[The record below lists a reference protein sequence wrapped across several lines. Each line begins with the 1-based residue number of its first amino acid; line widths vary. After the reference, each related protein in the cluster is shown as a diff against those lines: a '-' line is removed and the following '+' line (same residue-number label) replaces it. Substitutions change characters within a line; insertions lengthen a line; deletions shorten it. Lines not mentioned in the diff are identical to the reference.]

1 MNDNQHKIIDSE
13 ETIIRLLHQEWFVE
27 GRLQQTA
34 FRLANGETYL
44 SVNRPAVSS
53 YEADVVAFIKTHP
66 QYKTAPRTT
75 TYRRANLNVGDVRN
89 LDLSME
95 EESLN
100 ISVEVEPRS
109 MHKKS
114 HAGIFA
120 RLDNKN
126 IKGGQDF
133 IPVVDG
139 KEPVSAEKVLMK
151 MRWSLLQL
159 SQLETCEL
167 KSTEE

>member
-1 MNDNQHKIIDSE
+1 MNSNQQDIIDSE

-27 GRLQQTA
+27 GQLQQTA

-44 SVNRPAVSS
+44 SVNRPAISS
-53 YEADVVAFIKTHP
+53 YEADVADFIKSHP

-95 EESLN
+95 DESLN

-109 MHKKS
+109 MHRKS

-120 RLDNKN
+120 RLNSQN
-126 IKGGQDF
+126 IKGGQEF
-133 IPVVDG
+133 LPSPNG
-139 KEPVSAEKVLMK
+139 KEPVSTEKVLMK
-151 MRWSLLQL
+151 MRWTLLQL

-167 KSTEE
+167 KPAEE